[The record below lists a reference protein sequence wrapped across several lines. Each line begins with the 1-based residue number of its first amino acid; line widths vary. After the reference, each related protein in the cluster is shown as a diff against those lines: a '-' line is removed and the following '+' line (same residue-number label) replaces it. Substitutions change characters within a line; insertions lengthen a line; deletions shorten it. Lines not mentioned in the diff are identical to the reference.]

1 MGMRIQPH
9 EIKVPEKDPFRD
21 DLLNRK
27 ESVEILTELI
37 ANFEGPCVL
46 ALDAEWG
53 NGKTTFLRMWSRHLR
68 NLEFPVVEFNAWE
81 TDFAEQ
87 PFLALSGELTRGLK
101 EYADESLEKKIE
113 RTKELTKELLVQA
126 VPIGLRLASASLGV
140 ASLTNVGDIFESLV
154 TEKLDAYS
162 EAQNSIRKFR
172 RTLHETA
179 EDLWKKKEH
188 PLVVMIDELDRCRPS
203 YAVELLEV
211 AKHLFSV
218 DRIVY
223 VLAVNRSELVH
234 SIKALY
240 GSEFGAQGYL
250 GRFFDVDIRLPE
262 PEREAFLEA
271 LLRAID
277 FDDYFKRTQDS
288 EGRNDAQ
295 FARDVLN
302 ISFSS
307 ADVSFRRI
315 AQAVYRLGLV
325 LGSLRADQ
333 RSFAVTAV
341 VALVLRTIDEELY
354 RRFCRGEASDMEVVD
369 KVFGHTAAAATLGN
383 RDRCDFEATVA
394 VAAMEVSGD
403 FPLQLK
409 QDPTPLLK
417 RYFDVI
423 EGKSGRRH
431 YSDPSHKHAS
441 GVIEMTTNHW
451 GIARRELGIGFKE
464 SVRRIELFSSGLMA
478 GSK

>member
-9 EIKVPEKDPFRD
+9 DIEVPEKEPFRD

-27 ESVEILTELI
+27 EPVEILTELI

-87 PFLALSGELTRGLK
+87 PFLALSSELTRGLE

-126 VPIGLRLASASLGV
+126 VPIGLRLASASLG
-140 ASLTNVGDIFESLV
+140 ANVGDIFESLV
-154 TEKLDAYS
+154 KEKLDAYS

-179 EDLWKKKEH
+179 EDLWERTEY

-203 YAVELLEV
+203 YAVELLEI

-218 DRIVY
+218 DRIVF

-240 GSEFGAQGYL
+240 GSEFDAQGYL

-262 PEREAFLEA
+262 PEREEFLEA

-277 FDDYFKRTQDS
+277 FDDYFNRTHDP
-288 EGRNDAQ
+288 EGRSDAR
-295 FARDVLN
+295 FARDVLK

-341 VALVLRTIDEELY
+341 VALVLRAIDEELY
-354 RRFCRGEASDMEVVD
+354 RRFCRGEASDMEVAD
-369 KVFGHTAAAATLGN
+369 KVFDHTAAAGTLGN

-394 VAAMEVSGD
+394 VAAMEVSGE
-403 FPLQLK
+403 FPVQLK

-417 RYFDVI
+417 RYFDAI
-423 EGKSGRRH
+423 EGKGGSGN
-431 YSDPSHKHAS
+431 YTDPSQKHAR
-441 GVIEMTTNHW
+441 GVIEMATNHC
-451 GIARRELGIGFKE
+451 GMARRQRGIGFKE

>member
-1 MGMRIQPH
+1 
-9 EIKVPEKDPFRD
+9 
-21 DLLNRK
+21 
-27 ESVEILTELI
+27 
-37 ANFEGPCVL
+37 
-46 ALDAEWG
+46 
-53 NGKTTFLRMWSRHLR
+53 
-68 NLEFPVVEFNAWE
+68 
-81 TDFAEQ
+81 
-87 PFLALSGELTRGLK
+87 
-101 EYADESLEKKIE
+101 
-113 RTKELTKELLVQA
+113 
-126 VPIGLRLASASLGV
+126 
-140 ASLTNVGDIFESLV
+140 
-154 TEKLDAYS
+154 YS

-179 EDLWKKKEH
+179 ENLWKKKEH

-240 GSEFGAQGYL
+240 GSEFDAPGYL

-262 PEREAFLEA
+262 PERKAFLEA

-295 FARDVLN
+295 FARDVLK

-341 VALVLRTIDEELY
+341 VALVLRTTDEELY

-417 RYFDVI
+417 RYLDVM